1 MRRAAIAHPSL
12 LRVSWLFAASL
23 IFLPVVDGLLS
34 SGLSGL
40 FDSGQPVAFHQCEK
54 SSQSGDLP
62 AGGHVAAIK
71 GSGRAF
77 SWAWERCRD
86 KSSDHGVTRDL
97 LHQRPVKPG
106 VTMKLDF
113 CSEFTKPG
121 SLVIRSMGT
130 PKNHRSPPA

>member
-1 MRRAAIAHPSL
+1 MRSDAKAIRSFRRL
-12 LRVSWLFAASL
+12 SWLFAASL
-23 IFLPVVDGLLS
+23 ILLPAIDSLLPS
-34 SGLSGL
+34 ELSAL
-40 FDSGQPVAFHQCEK
+40 LDSDHAVAFHQCEM
-54 SSQSGDLP
+54 SSQSGGLP
-62 AGGHVAAIK
+62 AGGCVPGVK
-71 GSGRAF
+71 TSDRAF

-97 LHQRPVKPG
+97 LHQTPVKPG
-106 VTMKLDF
+106 ATLKLDF